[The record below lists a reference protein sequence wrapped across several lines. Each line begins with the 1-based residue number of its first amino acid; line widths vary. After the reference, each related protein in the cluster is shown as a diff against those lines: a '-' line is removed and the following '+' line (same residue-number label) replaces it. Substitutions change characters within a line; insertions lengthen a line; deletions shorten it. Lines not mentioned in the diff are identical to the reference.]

1 MYQSTI
7 ILIPSLLNLI
17 RGKKNSIVE
26 ESALDLCPSM
36 TKSSFLTQL
45 SVVWQAGN
53 AKIFQEWATEMR
65 KLAHRS
71 RQRPSVSLAARLV
84 GTCRA

>member
-1 MYQSTI
+1 M
-7 ILIPSLLNLI
+7 
-17 RGKKNSIVE
+17 GKKSIQLLDSIVE
-26 ESALDLCPSM
+26 ESALDTCPGASM

-53 AKIFQEWATEMR
+53 AKIYQEWATEMR